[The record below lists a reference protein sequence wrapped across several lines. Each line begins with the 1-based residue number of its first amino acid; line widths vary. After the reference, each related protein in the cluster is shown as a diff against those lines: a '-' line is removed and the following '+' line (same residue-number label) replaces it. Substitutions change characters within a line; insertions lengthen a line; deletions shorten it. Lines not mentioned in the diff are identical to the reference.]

1 MALDP
6 ALIAAIAAAIAPKT
20 KSGSNI
26 NQSDVDPF
34 QQLIISQ
41 MMGQPSM
48 KPVDEEMIRRAEAPQ
63 WTAISNYAD
72 YTEDDLEPM
81 IQQWI
86 MSGLPLAQVVK
97 NIKAE
102 LEAQGNATKD
112 NKKAANDLADTLY
125 KEFVNSN
132 NKIQEA
138 KTKSLENS
146 PYTKMGISDPSD
158 YRTISQEDAVGLY
171 PDMFAK
177 MSVSGRYSPMAKPLN
192 PKNRDLL
199 EGETRQ
205 GFFNQQQTPLQ
216 KLVGTPLSLVNPYV
230 FAGAAIIDTIERLRN
245 KGKVFKDGKE
255 VKAGEYE
262 PATLAD
268 KQWLA
273 IQRSAQNLNPIPEQ
287 TPIPFKND
295 SNKGVMP
302 YSEGDTT
309 MEVDRYNKATKDLVT
324 RINARRAATPTNLD
338 NEGTRAQNAF
348 RESQKMAD
356 MAGLARVMARDQN
369 AYSKNSAEKKSS
381 DDLLKRLVLTKVM
394 DNPKLFMNPEV
405 QKILGA

>member
-6 ALIAAIAAAIAPKT
+6 ALIAAFAAAIAPKT

-26 NQSDVDPF
+26 TQSDVDPF

-63 WTAISNYAD
+63 WTAISSYAD
-72 YTEDDLEPM
+72 YTEDDIEPM

-86 MSGLPLAQVVK
+86 LSGLPLAQVVK
-97 NIKAE
+97 NIKVE

-138 KTKSLENS
+138 KTKSFENS
-146 PYTKMGISDPSD
+146 PYTKMGVSDPSD
-158 YRTISQEDAVGLY
+158 YQNISEQDAVGLY

-177 MSVSGRYSPMAKPLN
+177 MSFDSKYSPMAKPLN
-192 PKNRDLL
+192 PKNRELL

-205 GFFNQQQTPLQ
+205 GFFKQKSTSGFDKFMDVALPASVVGGPL
-216 KLVGTPLSLVNPYV
+216 V
-230 FAGAAIIDTIERLRN
+230 FGGAMLIDMLNHARN

-273 IQRSAQNLNPIPEQ
+273 IQRSAQGLNPIAEKPG
-287 TPIPFKND
+287 IPKT
-295 SNKGVMP
+295 
-302 YSEGDTT
+302 GDPSWDAR
-309 MEVDRYNKATKDLVT
+309 VDRQNKTSSELL
-324 RINARRAATPTNLD
+324 RLRNERRAATPVSLD
-338 NEGTRAQNAF
+338 NEGTRAQNTF

-356 MAGLARVMARDQN
+356 MAGLARVMTRDQN
-369 AYSKNSAEKKSS
+369 AYSKDNAAKKSS